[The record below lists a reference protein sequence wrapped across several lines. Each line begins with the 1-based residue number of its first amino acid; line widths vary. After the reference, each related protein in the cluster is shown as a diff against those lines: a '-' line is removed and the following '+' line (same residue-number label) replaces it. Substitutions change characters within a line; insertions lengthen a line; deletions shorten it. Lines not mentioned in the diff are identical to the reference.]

1 MKHTT
6 KKMCIF
12 TLLLAAL
19 MMAPAA
25 VATAQDVVN
34 SATETVT
41 LSEKELKAQQ
51 KKEEKE
57 AKAKAKQEEKEA
69 KAKAKKN
76 KPPYDW
82 YTEHRPAKLS
92 GTMKELDA
100 YILYCDT
107 TFNSIQNYKENITF
121 FHVDTVYTILE
132 DGTKAKV
139 VKILDQEGN
148 PKNFSK
154 SFQQGAEMTLSGTNI
169 ILDVANITLMTAS
182 ATLDLAS
189 DPIGAFSYAKSL
201 KGGPKIIELAYV
213 EVKEIVNA
221 TKTQM
226 ADLKRMKESKL
237 EGSTDQAYIL
247 PLDADEMPNEEDFK
261 SITEID
267 LGSSDNEIDWSEFE
281 NINLDPVQTKS

>member
-1 MKHTT
+1 
-6 KKMCIF
+6 
-12 TLLLAAL
+12 

-25 VATAQDVVN
+25 VATAQNVV
-34 SATETVT
+34 SSDTQTVT
-41 LSEKELKAQQ
+41 LSEKEKKAQK

-57 AKAKAKQEEKEA
+57 AKAQA
-69 KAKAKKN
+69 KAQAKKN
-76 KPPYDW
+76 KPPYNW
-82 YTEHRPAKLS
+82 YTEHRPGKLS
-92 GTMKELDA
+92 GTMKDLDA

-182 ATLDLAS
+182 ATLDLTS
-189 DPIGAFSYAKSL
+189 DPIGAFSYAKCL
-201 KGGPKIIELAYV
+201 KGGPKIVELAYV

-221 TKTQM
+221 TKAQM

-247 PLDADEMPNEEDFK
+247 PLDTNDMPDEDDFK

-267 LGSSDNEIDWSEFE
+267 MGSSDGEIDWSEFE
-281 NINLDPVQTKS
+281 NVDLDPVQTKS